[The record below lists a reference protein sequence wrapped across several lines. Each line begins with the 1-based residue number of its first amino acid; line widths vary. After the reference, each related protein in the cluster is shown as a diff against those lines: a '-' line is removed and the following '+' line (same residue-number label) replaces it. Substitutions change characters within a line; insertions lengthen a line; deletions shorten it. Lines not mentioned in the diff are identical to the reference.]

1 MQCQLY
7 GFAVQDNETGREDM
21 YVYLGLERA
30 MENLLKI
37 KNNPGFDVTGLQPIM
52 LMDFEE
58 WFADKEAVE
67 KFNPEGK
74 VVKFGKNL
82 KGTN

>member
-1 MQCQLY
+1 
-7 GFAVQDNETGREDM
+7 
-21 YVYLGLERA
+21 
-30 MENLLKI
+30 
-37 KNNPGFDVTGLQPIM
+37 M